1 MQSYWSQLALVGVLV
16 IVNAAFAGSEM
27 ALVSLR
33 DSQLQRLERTSRAGR
48 MLARLAKDPNRFLAT
63 IQIGITLAGFLASA
77 AAAVS
82 LAKPLVPLLG
92 VSSASAAETVAIVAV
107 TLALTFVTLV
117 FGELAPKRIAM
128 QSAERW
134 ALLVARPLDLLAT
147 FTRPAVWAA
156 RRHQRPGGTPVRAGP
171 EARSREE
178 IGPDELR
185 DIVAGNH
192 GFTKEQRTIIAG
204 AVEIADRQLRA
215 VLVPRLQVF
224 TLDSG
229 TTAEAARLVL
239 AATGHSRAP
248 VVRHGGLDDA
258 VGVIHLRDLVGVPD
272 DRPVDEIARP
282 PMLLP
287 DSLPVV
293 DALRQFKAERQHIAL
308 VVDERGAVDGIV
320 TLEDILEEIVGE
332 IYDETDRDVS
342 SVRTE
347 ADGTLVLPG
356 TFPVH
361 DLADLGV
368 DAARPA
374 GRRLHHHRRAGADLP
389 RAHPDRGG
397 GERHRRRLGPRCGRH
412 RPPGH
417 HRGPDPPGRR
427 RGRGGRGRR
436 RAAGRGPQLTVA
448 PAPGRAACGR
458 AAPSGPRVGRHSGPA
473 ANPRR
478 PGTALSPC
486 RRAGRTGSRA
496 PAGRAAPGRR
506 RAAGCSARPPGQRPA
521 AATAPTGAAPGR
533 SAGW

>member
-16 IVNAAFAGSEM
+16 VLNAIFAGSEM

-33 DSQLQRLERTSRAGR
+33 DSQVQRLERSSRAGR
-48 MLARLAKDPNRFLAT
+48 VLARLAKDPNRFLAT

-92 VSSASAAETVAIVAV
+92 FLGGAAETVAIVLV
-107 TLALTFVTLV
+107 TLVLTFVTLV

-128 QSAERW
+128 QRAERW
-134 ALLVARPLDLLAT
+134 ALLVARPLDILSS
-147 FTRPAVWAA
+147 FTRPAVWLLGATSDLVVRLA
-156 RRHQRPGGTPVRAGP
+156 GVDPKHQPD
-171 EARSREE
+171 E

-229 TTAEAARLVL
+229 TTAEAARLLL

-272 DRPVDEIARP
+272 DRPVDDCARP

-332 IYDETDRDVS
+332 IYDETDRDVRA
-342 SVRTE
+342 VRTE
-347 ADGTLVLPG
+347 DDGSLVLPG

-361 DLADLGV
+361 DLTDIGV
-368 DAARPA
+368 EVPNRPA
-374 GRRLHHHRRAGADLP
+374 GDYTTVAGMVLSCLGHIPTVAGEQVTIDDWEITVTGVDQRAITQIRLHH
-389 RAHPDRGG
+389 
-397 GERHRRRLGPRCGRH
+397 
-412 RPPGH
+412 
-417 HRGPDPPGRR
+417 
-427 RGRGGRGRR
+427 
-436 RAAGRGPQLTVA
+436 
-448 PAPGRAACGR
+448 
-458 AAPSGPRVGRHSGPA
+458 
-473 ANPRR
+473 
-478 PGTALSPC
+478 
-486 RRAGRTGSRA
+486 
-496 PAGRAAPGRR
+496 
-506 RAAGCSARPPGQRPA
+506 
-521 AATAPTGAAPGR
+521 APTATPAEEPEPVPDE
-533 SAGW
+533 AHA

>member
-16 IVNAAFAGSEM
+16 IVNAIFAGSEM

-33 DSQLQRLERTSRAGR
+33 DSQLQRLERSSRAGR
-48 MLARLAKDPNRFLAT
+48 TLARLAKDPNRFLAT

-92 VSSASAAETVAIVAV
+92 MVGDAAETVAVVAV
-107 TLALTFVTLV
+107 TLVLTFVTLV

-134 ALLVARPLDLLAT
+134 ALLVARPLDLLASL
-147 FTRPAVWAA
+147 TRPAVWALGA
-156 RRHQRPGGTPVRAGP
+156 TSDLVVRLVGLNPTHQP
-171 EARSREE
+171 EE

-239 AATGHSRAP
+239 GATGHSRAP

-332 IYDETDRDVS
+332 IYDETDRDLG
-342 SVRTE
+342 SVRT
-347 ADGTLVLPG
+347 ADDGSLVLPG

-361 DLADLGV
+361 DLTDLGV
-368 DAARPA
+368 ELPNRPA
-374 GRRLHHHRRAGADLP
+374 GDYTTIAGLVLSCLGHIPTVA
-389 RAHPDRGG
+389 
-397 GERHRRRLGPRCGRH
+397 GERVTVDGWELAVAAVE
-412 RPPGH
+412 H
-417 HRGPDPPGRR
+417 HAISEVRV
-427 RGRGGRGRR
+427 R
-436 RAAGRGPQLTVA
+436 RAARRTPPEEAEEA
-448 PAPGRAACGR
+448 PEAGE
-458 AAPSGPRVGRHSGPA
+458 AAPPV
-473 ANPRR
+473 
-478 PGTALSPC
+478 LDE
-486 RRAGRTGSRA
+486 
-496 PAGRAAPGRR
+496 
-506 RAAGCSARPPGQRPA
+506 ARG
-521 AATAPTGAAPGR
+521 
-533 SAGW
+533 

>member
-1 MQSYWSQLALVGVLV
+1 MHNYWGQLALVGVLV
-16 IVNAAFAGSEM
+16 VLNAVFAGSEM

-33 DSQLQRLERTSRAGR
+33 DSQIQRLERTSRAGR
-48 MLARLAKDPNRFLAT
+48 VLARLATDPNRFLAT

-82 LAKPLVPLLG
+82 LARPLVPLLG
-92 VSSASAAETVAIVAV
+92 VLGGAAEPVAVVAV
-107 TLALTFVTLV
+107 TLVLTFVTLV

-134 ALLVARPLDLLAT
+134 ALLVARPLALLSSIA
-147 FTRPAVWAA
+147 RPAVWALGA
-156 RRHQRPGGTPVRAGP
+156 TSDLVVRMVGLDP
-171 EARSREE
+171 RSRRDE

-192 GFTKEQRTIIAG
+192 GFTTEQQTIIAG
-204 AVEIADRQLRA
+204 AVEIADRRLRA

-224 TLDSG
+224 CLDSG

-272 DRPVDEIARP
+272 GRPVDGYVRP

-308 VVDERGAVDGIV
+308 VVDERGAVEGIV

-332 IYDETDRDVS
+332 IYDETDRDVRA
-342 SVRTE
+342 VRTDP
-347 ADGTLVLPG
+347 DGALRLPG

-361 DLADLGV
+361 DLPAVGV
-368 DAARPA
+368 D
-374 GRRLHHHRRAGADLP
+374 L
-389 RAHPDRGG
+389 
-397 GERHRRRLGPRCGRH
+397 
-412 RPPGH
+412 
-417 HRGPDPPGRR
+417 PGRPT
-427 RGRGGRGRR
+427 GDYT
-436 RAAGRGPQLTVA
+436 TVA
-448 PAPGRAACGR
+448 GLVLAGLGHIPTVAGEDVVVDGWRLEVARIDHRAITEVRLRRSTGPIR
-458 AAPSGPRVGRHSGPA
+458 DAAVLDEA
-473 ANPRR
+473 
-478 PGTALSPC
+478 
-486 RRAGRTGSRA
+486 RT
-496 PAGRAAPGRR
+496 
-506 RAAGCSARPPGQRPA
+506 
-521 AATAPTGAAPGR
+521 
-533 SAGW
+533 

>member
-1 MQSYWSQLALVGVLV
+1 MQSIWTQLALVGVLV
-16 IVNAAFAGSEM
+16 VLNAVFAGSEM

-33 DSQLQRLERTSRAGR
+33 DSQIQRLERTSRAGR
-48 MLARLAKDPNRFLAT
+48 VLARLAKDPNRFLAT

-82 LAKPLVPLLG
+82 LAKPLVPLL
-92 VSSASAAETVAIVAV
+92 SALGSAAETVAIVAV
-107 TLALTFVTLV
+107 TLVLTFVTLV

-128 QSAERW
+128 QAAERW
-134 ALLVARPLDLLAT
+134 ALLVARPLDLLSSV
-147 FTRPAVWAA
+147 TRPAVWALGA
-156 RRHQRPGGTPVRAGP
+156 TSDLVVRLVGLNP
-171 EARSREE
+171 KHEPDE

-229 TTAEAARLVL
+229 TTAEAARLLL

-272 DRPVDEIARP
+272 DRPVDECARP

-332 IYDETDRDVS
+332 IYDETDRDVR

-347 ADGTLVLPG
+347 PDGALLLPG

-361 DLADLGV
+361 DLVDLGV
-368 DAARPA
+368 ELPSRPGGDYTTIA
-374 GRRLHHHRRAGADLP
+374 GLLLACLGHIPTVAGESVVVDGWELEVTRIDHRAIVGVRL
-389 RAHPDRGG
+389 
-397 GERHRRRLGPRCGRH
+397 
-412 RPPGH
+412 
-417 HRGPDPPGRR
+417 
-427 RGRGGRGRR
+427 RR
-436 RAAGRGPQLTVA
+436 RAESAPEEAEAVLDEARG
-448 PAPGRAACGR
+448 
-458 AAPSGPRVGRHSGPA
+458 
-473 ANPRR
+473 
-478 PGTALSPC
+478 
-486 RRAGRTGSRA
+486 
-496 PAGRAAPGRR
+496 
-506 RAAGCSARPPGQRPA
+506 
-521 AATAPTGAAPGR
+521 
-533 SAGW
+533 

>member
-33 DSQLQRLERTSRAGR
+33 DSQLQRLERSSRAGR
-48 MLARLAKDPNRFLAT
+48 TLARLAKDPNRFLAT

-82 LAKPLVPLLG
+82 LARPLVPLLWVFG
-92 VSSASAAETVAIVAV
+92 DAAGTVAIVAV

-134 ALLVARPLDLLAT
+134 ALVVARPLDLLAT
-147 FTRPAVWAA
+147 FTRPAVWALGA
-156 RRHQRPGGTPVRAGP
+156 TSDLVVRLFGLNPGHQP
-171 EARSREE
+171 EE

-272 DRPVDEIARP
+272 DRPVDECARP

-332 IYDETDRDVS
+332 IYDETDRDLS

-347 ADGTLVLPG
+347 EDGTLLLPG

-368 DAARPA
+368 ALPGRPA
-374 GRRLHHHRRAGADLP
+374 GDYTTIAGLVLTC
-389 RAHPDRGG
+389 
-397 GERHRRRLGPRCGRH
+397 LGHIP
-412 RPPGH
+412 
-417 HRGPDPPGRR
+417 
-427 RGRGGRGRR
+427 
-436 RAAGRGPQLTVA
+436 TVA
-448 PAPGRAACGR
+448 GESVTVDGWELVVADIDHRAITEVRIRRDAGTDGR
-458 AAPSGPRVGRHSGPA
+458 PTPTPR
-473 ANPRR
+473 
-478 PGTALSPC
+478 LLE
-486 RRAGRTGSRA
+486 
-496 PAGRAAPGRR
+496 
-506 RAAGCSARPPGQRPA
+506 
-521 AATAPTGAAPGR
+521 
-533 SAGW
+533 

>member
-16 IVNAAFAGSEM
+16 VLNAIFAGSEM

-33 DSQLQRLERTSRAGR
+33 DSQVQRLERSSRAGQV
-48 MLARLAKDPNRFLAT
+48 LARLAQDPNRFLAT

-92 VSSASAAETVAIVAV
+92 VFGGAAETVAIVVV

-134 ALLVARPLDLLAT
+134 ALLVARPLDLLASL
-147 FTRPAVWAA
+147 TRPAVWALGA
-156 RRHQRPGGTPVRAGP
+156 TSDLVVRLVGLNPKHQP
-171 EARSREE
+171 EE

-258 VGVIHLRDLVGVPD
+258 VGVIHLRDLVGVPA
-272 DRPVDEIARP
+272 DRPVDEYARP

-332 IYDETDRDVS
+332 IYDETDRDVR

-347 ADGTLVLPG
+347 ADGALLLPG

-361 DLADLGV
+361 DLPDIGV
-368 DAARPA
+368 EVPARPA
-374 GRRLHHHRRAGADLP
+374 GDYTTVAGMVLACLGHIPTVAGESVTIDDWELEVCAVDQRAITQIRL
-389 RAHPDRGG
+389 
-397 GERHRRRLGPRCGRH
+397 
-412 RPPGH
+412 
-417 HRGPDPPGRR
+417 
-427 RGRGGRGRR
+427 R
-436 RAAGRGPQLTVA
+436 RAAPDEHAEEAQPL
-448 PAPGRAACGR
+448 
-458 AAPSGPRVGRHSGPA
+458 
-473 ANPRR
+473 
-478 PGTALSPC
+478 LDE
-486 RRAGRTGSRA
+486 
-496 PAGRAAPGRR
+496 
-506 RAAGCSARPPGQRPA
+506 AR
-521 AATAPTGAAPGR
+521 
-533 SAGW
+533 S

>member
-1 MQSYWSQLALVGVLV
+1 MQSYWGQLALVGVLV
-16 IVNAAFAGSEM
+16 VLNAAFAGSEM

-33 DSQLQRLERTSRAGR
+33 DSQVQRLERASRAGR
-48 MLARLAKDPNRFLAT
+48 VLARLATDPNRFLAT

-92 VSSASAAETVAIVAV
+92 GLGDAAEPVAIVVV

-134 ALLVARPLDLLAT
+134 ALLVARPLDLLASL
-147 FTRPAVWAA
+147 TRPAVWALGA
-156 RRHQRPGGTPVRAGP
+156 TSDMVVRLVGLDPNPQRD
-171 EARSREE
+171 E
-178 IGPDELR
+178 ISPDELR
-185 DIVAGNH
+185 DIVSGNH
-192 GFTKEQRTIIAG
+192 GFTKEQQTIIAG
-204 AVEIADRQLRA
+204 AVEIADRRLRA

-224 TLDSG
+224 CLDSG

-272 DRPVDEIARP
+272 DRSVDECARP

-332 IYDETDRDVS
+332 IYDETDRDVR

-347 ADGTLVLPG
+347 PDGALRLPG

-361 DLADLGV
+361 DLPDVGVTLPGRPDGDYTTIAGLVLACLGHIPTVPGEDVAV
-368 DAARPA
+368 DGWQLEVARIDHRA
-374 GRRLHHHRRAGADLP
+374 ITEVRL
-389 RAHPDRGG
+389 
-397 GERHRRRLGPRCGRH
+397 RRRPE
-412 RPPGH
+412 
-417 HRGPDPPGRR
+417 
-427 RGRGGRGRR
+427 
-436 RAAGRGPQLTVA
+436 
-448 PAPGRAACGR
+448 
-458 AAPSGPRVGRHSGPA
+458 PA
-473 ANPRR
+473 ADADAEPDAE
-478 PGTALSPC
+478 PEAEPALDQ
-486 RRAGRTGSRA
+486 
-496 PAGRAAPGRR
+496 
-506 RAAGCSARPPGQRPA
+506 ARG
-521 AATAPTGAAPGR
+521 
-533 SAGW
+533 

>member
-16 IVNAAFAGSEM
+16 IVNALFSGNEM

-33 DSQLQRLERTSRAGR
+33 DSQLQRLERTGR
-48 MLARLAKDPNRFLAT
+48 SGQVLARLAKDPNRFLAT

-82 LAKPLVPLLG
+82 LAKPLVPLLSVLG
-92 VSSASAAETVAIVAV
+92 GAAEPAAIVIV

-128 QSAERW
+128 QIPERW
-134 ALLVARPLDLLAT
+134 ALLVARPLDVLSSV
-147 FTRPAVWAA
+147 TRPAVWALGA
-156 RRHQRPGGTPVRAGP
+156 TSDLVVRLAGLNPEPQRD
-171 EARSREE
+171 E
-178 IGPDELR
+178 ISPDELR

-192 GFTKEQRTIIAG
+192 GFTKEQQTIIAG
-204 AVEIADRQLRA
+204 AVEIADRRLRA

-248 VVRHGGLDDA
+248 VVRHGGLDDTA
-258 VGVIHLRDLVGVPD
+258 GVIHLRDLVGVPG
-272 DRPVDEIARP
+272 DRPIDEIARP

-332 IYDETDRDVS
+332 IYDETDRDVH
-342 SVRTE
+342 SVRTDP
-347 ADGTLVLPG
+347 DGTLVLPG

-361 DLADLGV
+361 DLPDIGV
-368 DAARPA
+368 ELPSRPT
-374 GRRLHHHRRAGADLP
+374 GDYT
-389 RAHPDRGG
+389 
-397 GERHRRRLGPRCGRH
+397 
-412 RPPGH
+412 
-417 HRGPDPPGRR
+417 
-427 RGRGGRGRR
+427 
-436 RAAGRGPQLTVA
+436 TVA
-448 PAPGRAACGR
+448 GLVLAHLGHIPTVVGEDVALDGWVLVVAGIDHRAITEV
-458 AAPSGPRVGRHSGPA
+458 RV
-473 ANPRR
+473 
-478 PGTALSPC
+478 
-486 RRAGRTGSRA
+486 SRA
-496 PAGRAAPGRR
+496 PGADDDDQDAEPVLDE
-506 RAAGCSARPPGQRPA
+506 AR
-521 AATAPTGAAPGR
+521 
-533 SAGW
+533 S

>member
-1 MQSYWSQLALVGVLV
+1 MQSIWTQLALVGVLV
-16 IVNAAFAGSEM
+16 ILNAVFAGSEM

-33 DSQLQRLERTSRAGR
+33 DSQIQRLERTSRAGR
-48 MLARLAKDPNRFLAT
+48 VLARLAKDPNRFLAT

-82 LAKPLVPLLG
+82 LAKPLVPLL
-92 VSSASAAETVAIVAV
+92 SALGGAAETVAIVVV

-128 QSAERW
+128 QAAERW
-134 ALLVARPLDLLAT
+134 ALLVARPLDLLASV
-147 FTRPAVWAA
+147 TRPAVWALGA
-156 RRHQRPGGTPVRAGP
+156 TSDLVVRLVGLNP
-171 EARSREE
+171 KHEPDE

-229 TTAEAARLVL
+229 TTAEAARLLL

-258 VGVIHLRDLVGVPD
+258 VGVIHLRDLVGVPE
-272 DRPVDEIARP
+272 DRPVDECARP

-332 IYDETDRDVS
+332 IYDETDRDVR

-347 ADGTLVLPG
+347 PDGAMWLPG

-368 DAARPA
+368 ELPGRPGGDYTTIAGLVLACLGHIPTVAGESVVVDGWELEVTRIDHRAIAGVRLRRQAEPASDAAEA
-374 GRRLHHHRRAGADLP
+374 VLD
-389 RAHPDRGG
+389 
-397 GERHRRRLGPRCGRH
+397 E
-412 RPPGH
+412 
-417 HRGPDPPGRR
+417 
-427 RGRGGRGRR
+427 
-436 RAAGRGPQLTVA
+436 
-448 PAPGRAACGR
+448 
-458 AAPSGPRVGRHSGPA
+458 
-473 ANPRR
+473 
-478 PGTALSPC
+478 
-486 RRAGRTGSRA
+486 
-496 PAGRAAPGRR
+496 
-506 RAAGCSARPPGQRPA
+506 AR
-521 AATAPTGAAPGR
+521 
-533 SAGW
+533 S

>member
-16 IVNAAFAGSEM
+16 VLNAIFAGSEM

-33 DSQLQRLERTSRAGR
+33 DSQVQRLERSGRAGR
-48 MLARLAKDPNRFLAT
+48 VLARLARDPNRFLAT

-92 VSSASAAETVAIVAV
+92 VFGSAAETVAIVVV

-128 QSAERW
+128 QAAERW
-134 ALLVARPLDLLAT
+134 ALLVARPLDLLAS
-147 FTRPAVWAA
+147 FTRPAVWALGA
-156 RRHQRPGGTPVRAGP
+156 TSDLVVRLVGLDPRHEPD
-171 EARSREE
+171 E

-204 AVEIADRQLRA
+204 AVEIADRRLRA

-272 DRPVDEIARP
+272 DRPVDECARP

-332 IYDETDRDVS
+332 IYDETDRDVRA
-342 SVRTE
+342 VRTE
-347 ADGTLVLPG
+347 ADGAMLLPG

-361 DLADLGV
+361 DLVDVGV
-368 DAARPA
+368 ELPGRPA
-374 GRRLHHHRRAGADLP
+374 GDYT
-389 RAHPDRGG
+389 
-397 GERHRRRLGPRCGRH
+397 
-412 RPPGH
+412 
-417 HRGPDPPGRR
+417 
-427 RGRGGRGRR
+427 
-436 RAAGRGPQLTVA
+436 TVA
-448 PAPGRAACGR
+448 GLVLTLLGHIPTVPGEDVTIDGWALEVADIDQRAITSVRLRRVAARTEPDADAEPDAEPALD
-458 AAPSGPRVGRHSGPA
+458 PA
-473 ANPRR
+473 
-478 PGTALSPC
+478 
-486 RRAGRTGSRA
+486 
-496 PAGRAAPGRR
+496 
-506 RAAGCSARPPGQRPA
+506 
-521 AATAPTGAAPGR
+521 R
-533 SAGW
+533 S

>member
-16 IVNAAFAGSEM
+16 VLNAIFAGSEM

-33 DSQLQRLERTSRAGR
+33 DSQVQRLERASRAGQV
-48 MLARLAKDPNRFLAT
+48 LARLAKDPNRFLAT

-92 VSSASAAETVAIVAV
+92 FVGGAAETVAIVAV

-147 FTRPAVWAA
+147 FSRPAVWALGA
-156 RRHQRPGGTPVRAGP
+156 TSDLVVRLVGLNPKHQP
-171 EARSREE
+171 EE

-192 GFTKEQRTIIAG
+192 GFTKEQRIIIAG

-272 DRPVDEIARP
+272 DRPVDECARP

-332 IYDETDRDVS
+332 IYDETDRDVR

-347 ADGTLVLPG
+347 ADGALLLPG

-361 DLADLGV
+361 DLPDIGV
-368 DAARPA
+368 EVPARPA
-374 GRRLHHHRRAGADLP
+374 GDYT
-389 RAHPDRGG
+389 
-397 GERHRRRLGPRCGRH
+397 
-412 RPPGH
+412 
-417 HRGPDPPGRR
+417 
-427 RGRGGRGRR
+427 
-436 RAAGRGPQLTVA
+436 TVA
-448 PAPGRAACGR
+448 GMVLACLGHIPTVAGESVTIDAWELEVSAIDHRAITQVRLRRVAPPADE
-458 AAPSGPRVGRHSGPA
+458 STVQEEQ
-473 ANPRR
+473 
-478 PGTALSPC
+478 LLDE
-486 RRAGRTGSRA
+486 
-496 PAGRAAPGRR
+496 
-506 RAAGCSARPPGQRPA
+506 AR
-521 AATAPTGAAPGR
+521 
-533 SAGW
+533 S

>member
-1 MQSYWSQLALVGVLV
+1 MQSIWSQLALVGVLV
-16 IVNAAFAGSEM
+16 VLNALFAGSEM

-33 DSQLQRLERTSRAGR
+33 DSQIQRLERTSRAGR
-48 MLARLAKDPNRFLAT
+48 VLARLAKDPNRFLAT

-82 LAKPLVPLLG
+82 LARPLVPLLG
-92 VSSASAAETVAIVAV
+92 ALGGAAETVAIVVV

-128 QSAERW
+128 QAAERW
-134 ALLVARPLDLLAT
+134 ALVVARPLDLLAT
-147 FTRPAVWAA
+147 LTRPAVWALGA
-156 RRHQRPGGTPVRAGP
+156 TSDLVVRLVGLNPRHEPD
-171 EARSREE
+171 E

-204 AVEIADRQLRA
+204 AVEIADRQLKA

-229 TTAEAARLVL
+229 TTAEAARLLL

-258 VGVIHLRDLVGVPD
+258 VGVIHLRDLVGVCD
-272 DRPVDEIARP
+272 DRPVDECARP

-332 IYDETDRDVS
+332 IYDETDRDVRA
-342 SVRTE
+342 VYTE
-347 ADGTLVLPG
+347 PDGAMLLPG

-361 DLADLGV
+361 DLTDVGV
-368 DAARPA
+368 E
-374 GRRLHHHRRAGADLP
+374 L
-389 RAHPDRGG
+389 PDRPGG
-397 GERHRRRLGPRCGRH
+397 DYTTIAGLVLACLGHIP
-412 RPPGH
+412 
-417 HRGPDPPGRR
+417 
-427 RGRGGRGRR
+427 
-436 RAAGRGPQLTVA
+436 TVA
-448 PAPGRAACGR
+448 GESVTVDGWELEVARIDHRAIT
-458 AAPSGPRVGRHSGPA
+458 RVRL
-473 ANPRR
+473 R
-478 PGTALSPC
+478 
-486 RRAGRTGSRA
+486 
-496 PAGRAAPGRR
+496 
-506 RAAGCSARPPGQRPA
+506 RPA
-521 AATAPTGAAPGR
+521 APTPDD
-533 SAGW
+533 AGEPVLDEARG

>member
-16 IVNAAFAGSEM
+16 VLNAIFAGSEM

-48 MLARLAKDPNRFLAT
+48 VLARLAKDPNRFLAT

-82 LAKPLVPLLG
+82 LAKPLVPLFGFLG
-92 VSSASAAETVAIVAV
+92 GGAETGAIVVV

-147 FTRPAVWAA
+147 FTRPAVWALGA
-156 RRHQRPGGTPVRAGP
+156 TSDVVVRLCGLNP
-171 EARSREE
+171 KHEPEE

-204 AVEIADRQLRA
+204 AVEIADRQLKA

-239 AATGHSRAP
+239 SATGHSRAP

-272 DRPVDEIARP
+272 DRPVDECARP

-332 IYDETDRDVS
+332 IYDETDRDGRA
-342 SVRTE
+342 VRTE
-347 ADGTLVLPG
+347 ADGALLLPG

-361 DLADLGV
+361 DLSDIGVAVPGRPTGDYTTVAGMVLTCLGHIPTVAGESVTIDGWELEVADIDHRAITQVRVREAAGET
-368 DAARPA
+368 DAA
-374 GRRLHHHRRAGADLP
+374 ADDEPVL
-389 RAHPDRGG
+389 D
-397 GERHRRRLGPRCGRH
+397 E
-412 RPPGH
+412 
-417 HRGPDPPGRR
+417 
-427 RGRGGRGRR
+427 
-436 RAAGRGPQLTVA
+436 
-448 PAPGRAACGR
+448 
-458 AAPSGPRVGRHSGPA
+458 
-473 ANPRR
+473 
-478 PGTALSPC
+478 
-486 RRAGRTGSRA
+486 
-496 PAGRAAPGRR
+496 
-506 RAAGCSARPPGQRPA
+506 AR
-521 AATAPTGAAPGR
+521 
-533 SAGW
+533 S

>member
-16 IVNAAFAGSEM
+16 VLNAIFAGSEM

-33 DSQLQRLERTSRAGR
+33 DSQVQRLERSGRAGR
-48 MLARLAKDPNRFLAT
+48 VLARLARDPNRFLAT

-92 VSSASAAETVAIVAV
+92 VFGSAAETVAIVVV

-128 QSAERW
+128 QAAERW
-134 ALLVARPLDLLAT
+134 ALLVARPLDLLAS
-147 FTRPAVWAA
+147 FTRPAVWALGA
-156 RRHQRPGGTPVRAGP
+156 TSDLVVRLVGLDPRHEPD
-171 EARSREE
+171 E

-204 AVEIADRQLRA
+204 AVEIADRRLRA

-272 DRPVDEIARP
+272 DRPVDECARP

-332 IYDETDRDVS
+332 IYDETDRDVRA
-342 SVRTE
+342 VRTE
-347 ADGTLVLPG
+347 DDGAMLLPG

-361 DLADLGV
+361 DLVDVGV
-368 DAARPA
+368 ELPGRPA
-374 GRRLHHHRRAGADLP
+374 GDYT
-389 RAHPDRGG
+389 
-397 GERHRRRLGPRCGRH
+397 
-412 RPPGH
+412 
-417 HRGPDPPGRR
+417 
-427 RGRGGRGRR
+427 
-436 RAAGRGPQLTVA
+436 TVA
-448 PAPGRAACGR
+448 GLVLTLLGHIPTVPGEDVTIDGWALEVADIDQRAITSVR
-458 AAPSGPRVGRHSGPA
+458 LRRVAAPTEPDADAEPDAEPA
-473 ANPRR
+473 
-478 PGTALSPC
+478 LD
-486 RRAGRTGSRA
+486 
-496 PAGRAAPGRR
+496 PA
-506 RAAGCSARPPGQRPA
+506 
-521 AATAPTGAAPGR
+521 R
-533 SAGW
+533 S

>member
-16 IVNAAFAGSEM
+16 VLNAIFAGSEM

-33 DSQLQRLERTSRAGR
+33 DSQVQRLERTSRAGR
-48 MLARLAKDPNRFLAT
+48 VLARLAKDPNRFLAT

-82 LAKPLVPLLG
+82 LAEPLVPLLG
-92 VSSASAAETVAIVAV
+92 FLGGAAESVAIVAV
-107 TLALTFVTLV
+107 TLVLTFVTLV

-147 FTRPAVWAA
+147 VSRPAVWALGA
-156 RRHQRPGGTPVRAGP
+156 TSDLVVRLCGLNPRHEPD
-171 EARSREE
+171 E

-204 AVEIADRQLRA
+204 AVEIADRQLKA

-229 TTAEAARLVL
+229 TTAEAARLLL

-258 VGVIHLRDLVGVPD
+258 VGVLHLRDLVGVPD
-272 DRPVDEIARP
+272 ERPVDEIARP

-287 DSLPVV
+287 DSLPVM

-332 IYDETDRDVS
+332 IYDETDRDVHG
-342 SVRTE
+342 VRTE
-347 ADGTLVLPG
+347 ADGALLVPG

-361 DLADLGV
+361 DLSDLGV
-368 DAARPA
+368 EVP
-374 GRRLHHHRRAGADLP
+374 G
-389 RAHPDRGG
+389 
-397 GERHRRRLGPRCGRH
+397 
-412 RPPGH
+412 RPPGDYTTVAGMLLSCLGH
-417 HRGPDPPGRR
+417 IPSVAGEQVTMDGWQLEVAAIDQRAITRVR
-427 RGRGGRGRR
+427 LR
-436 RAAGRGPQLTVA
+436 RAAPVVDA
-448 PAPGRAACGR
+448 PDAEPVLDEAHR
-458 AAPSGPRVGRHSGPA
+458 
-473 ANPRR
+473 
-478 PGTALSPC
+478 
-486 RRAGRTGSRA
+486 
-496 PAGRAAPGRR
+496 
-506 RAAGCSARPPGQRPA
+506 
-521 AATAPTGAAPGR
+521 
-533 SAGW
+533 

>member
-48 MLARLAKDPNRFLAT
+48 TLARLAKDPNRFLAT

-92 VSSASAAETVAIVAV
+92 VFGDAAETAAIVAV

-134 ALLVARPLDLLAT
+134 ALVVARPLDLLAT
-147 FTRPAVWAA
+147 FTRPAVWALGA
-156 RRHQRPGGTPVRAGP
+156 TSDLVVRLCGLNPKHQP
-171 EARSREE
+171 EE
-178 IGPDELR
+178 IGPYELR

-272 DRPVDEIARP
+272 DRPVDECARP

-287 DSLPVV
+287 DSLSVV

-332 IYDETDRDVS
+332 IYDETDRDLS

-347 ADGTLVLPG
+347 DDGTLVLPG

-361 DLADLGV
+361 DLTDLGV
-368 DAARPA
+368 ELPGRPA
-374 GRRLHHHRRAGADLP
+374 GEYTTIAGLVLTC
-389 RAHPDRGG
+389 
-397 GERHRRRLGPRCGRH
+397 LGHIP
-412 RPPGH
+412 
-417 HRGPDPPGRR
+417 
-427 RGRGGRGRR
+427 
-436 RAAGRGPQLTVA
+436 TVA
-448 PAPGRAACGR
+448 GESVVVDRWELLVTAIDHRAITEVRIRRYADADAD
-458 AAPSGPRVGRHSGPA
+458 AAPDGA
-473 ANPRR
+473 TDAD
-478 PGTALSPC
+478 
-486 RRAGRTGSRA
+486 A
-496 PAGRAAPGRR
+496 PVLDE
-506 RAAGCSARPPGQRPA
+506 ARG
-521 AATAPTGAAPGR
+521 
-533 SAGW
+533 

>member
-16 IVNAAFAGSEM
+16 VLNAIFAGSEM

-33 DSQLQRLERTSRAGR
+33 DSQIQRLERTSRAGR
-48 MLARLAKDPNRFLAT
+48 VLARLAKDPNRFLAT

-92 VSSASAAETVAIVAV
+92 MFGSAAETVAIVVV

-128 QSAERW
+128 QAAERW

-147 FTRPAVWAA
+147 LTRPAVWVLGA
-156 RRHQRPGGTPVRAGP
+156 TSDLVVRLVGLNP
-171 EARSREE
+171 KHEPDE

-204 AVEIADRQLRA
+204 AVEIADRRLRA

-272 DRPVDEIARP
+272 DRPVDECARP

-287 DSLPVV
+287 DSLSVV

-308 VVDERGAVDGIV
+308 VVDERGAADGIV

-332 IYDETDRDVS
+332 IYDETDRDVHG
-342 SVRTE
+342 VRTE
-347 ADGTLVLPG
+347 ADGAMLLPG

-361 DLADLGV
+361 DLPDIGV
-368 DAARPA
+368 DLPGRPA
-374 GRRLHHHRRAGADLP
+374 GDYTTVAGLVLTLLGHIPTVAGEDVTSDGWELEVADIDHRAITAVRL
-389 RAHPDRGG
+389 
-397 GERHRRRLGPRCGRH
+397 
-412 RPPGH
+412 
-417 HRGPDPPGRR
+417 
-427 RGRGGRGRR
+427 R
-436 RAAGRGPQLTVA
+436 RAAA
-448 PAPGRAACGR
+448 PAEQDADGTPDAE
-458 AAPSGPRVGRHSGPA
+458 PA
-473 ANPRR
+473 
-478 PGTALSPC
+478 LD
-486 RRAGRTGSRA
+486 
-496 PAGRAAPGRR
+496 PARG
-506 RAAGCSARPPGQRPA
+506 
-521 AATAPTGAAPGR
+521 
-533 SAGW
+533 

>member
-1 MQSYWSQLALVGVLV
+1 VQSYWSQLALVGVLV
-16 IVNAAFAGSEM
+16 IVNAVFAGSEM

-33 DSQLQRLERTSRAGR
+33 ESQLQRLERTSRAGR
-48 MLARLAKDPNRFLAT
+48 TLARLAKDPNRFLAT

-82 LAKPLVPLLG
+82 LAKPLIPLLG
-92 VSSASAAETVAIVAV
+92 VFGDAAETVAIVVV

-134 ALLVARPLDLLAT
+134 ALMVAKPLDLLAT
-147 FTRPAVWAA
+147 FTRPAVWALGA
-156 RRHQRPGGTPVRAGP
+156 TSDLVVRLFGLNPKHRPD
-171 EARSREE
+171 E

-248 VVRHGGLDDA
+248 VVRHGGLDEA

-332 IYDETDRDVS
+332 IYDETDRDLS

-347 ADGTLVLPG
+347 PDGTLVLPG

-361 DLADLGV
+361 DLRDLRVELPGRPTGDYTTIAGLVLTCLGHIPTVAGESVTVDGWELAVADIDHHAITEVRVRRDAPTEG
-368 DAARPA
+368 DAADEP
-374 GRRLHHHRRAGADLP
+374 DLP
-389 RAHPDRGG
+389 VLDEA
-397 GERHRRRLGPRCGRH
+397 RH
-412 RPPGH
+412 
-417 HRGPDPPGRR
+417 
-427 RGRGGRGRR
+427 
-436 RAAGRGPQLTVA
+436 
-448 PAPGRAACGR
+448 
-458 AAPSGPRVGRHSGPA
+458 
-473 ANPRR
+473 
-478 PGTALSPC
+478 
-486 RRAGRTGSRA
+486 
-496 PAGRAAPGRR
+496 
-506 RAAGCSARPPGQRPA
+506 
-521 AATAPTGAAPGR
+521 
-533 SAGW
+533 

>member
-1 MQSYWSQLALVGVLV
+1 MQSIWTQLALVGVLV
-16 IVNAAFAGSEM
+16 VLNAVFAGSEM

-33 DSQLQRLERTSRAGR
+33 DSQIQRLERTSRAGR
-48 MLARLAKDPNRFLAT
+48 VLARLAKDPNRFLAT

-82 LAKPLVPLLG
+82 LAKPLVPLL
-92 VSSASAAETVAIVAV
+92 SALGGAAETVAIVVV

-128 QSAERW
+128 QAAERW
-134 ALLVARPLDLLAT
+134 ALLVARPLDLLASV
-147 FTRPAVWAA
+147 TRPAVWALGA
-156 RRHQRPGGTPVRAGP
+156 TSDLVVRLVGLNP
-171 EARSREE
+171 KHEPDE

-185 DIVAGNH
+185 DIVSGNH

-229 TTAEAARLVL
+229 TTAEAARLLL

-258 VGVIHLRDLVGVPD
+258 VGVIHLRDLVGVPEH
-272 DRPVDEIARP
+272 RPVDECARP

-332 IYDETDRDVS
+332 IYDETDRDVR

-347 ADGTLVLPG
+347 PDGTMWLPG

-361 DLADLGV
+361 DLADVGV
-368 DAARPA
+368 E
-374 GRRLHHHRRAGADLP
+374 L
-389 RAHPDRGG
+389 
-397 GERHRRRLGPRCGRH
+397 
-412 RPPGH
+412 
-417 HRGPDPPGRR
+417 PGRP
-427 RGRGGRGRR
+427 GGDYTTI
-436 RAAGRGPQLTVA
+436 AGLVLACLGHIPTVA
-448 PAPGRAACGR
+448 GESVVVDGWELEVARIDQRAITGVRLRKRAEPAPDDDTEA
-458 AAPSGPRVGRHSGPA
+458 V
-473 ANPRR
+473 
-478 PGTALSPC
+478 LDE
-486 RRAGRTGSRA
+486 
-496 PAGRAAPGRR
+496 
-506 RAAGCSARPPGQRPA
+506 AR
-521 AATAPTGAAPGR
+521 
-533 SAGW
+533 S

>member
-1 MQSYWSQLALVGVLV
+1 MQSIWSQLALVGVLV
-16 IVNAAFAGSEM
+16 VLNAVFAGSEM

-33 DSQLQRLERTSRAGR
+33 DSQVQRLERTSRAGR
-48 MLARLAKDPNRFLAT
+48 VLARLAKDPNRFLAT

-82 LAKPLVPLLG
+82 LARPLVPLLG
-92 VSSASAAETVAIVAV
+92 ALGGAAETVAIVVV

-128 QSAERW
+128 QAAERW

-147 FTRPAVWAA
+147 LTRPAVWALGA
-156 RRHQRPGGTPVRAGP
+156 TSDLVVRLVGLNP
-171 EARSREE
+171 EHEPDE

-185 DIVAGNH
+185 EIVSGNH

-204 AVEIADRQLRA
+204 AVEIADRQLKA

-229 TTAEAARLVL
+229 TTAEAARLLL

-258 VGVIHLRDLVGVPD
+258 VGVIHLRDLVGVRD
-272 DRPVDEIARP
+272 DRPVDECLRP

-332 IYDETDRDVS
+332 IYDETDRDVRA
-342 SVRTE
+342 VRTE
-347 ADGTLVLPG
+347 PDGAMLLPG

-361 DLADLGV
+361 DLTDVGV
-368 DAARPA
+368 E
-374 GRRLHHHRRAGADLP
+374 L
-389 RAHPDRGG
+389 
-397 GERHRRRLGPRCGRH
+397 
-412 RPPGH
+412 
-417 HRGPDPPGRR
+417 PGRP
-427 RGRGGRGRR
+427 GGDYTTI
-436 RAAGRGPQLTVA
+436 AGLVLTCLGHIPTVA
-448 PAPGRAACGR
+448 GESVAVDGWELEVARIDHRAI
-458 AAPSGPRVGRHSGPA
+458 
-473 ANPRR
+473 
-478 PGTALSPC
+478 
-486 RRAGRTGSRA
+486 TGVRL
-496 PAGRAAPGRR
+496 R
-506 RAAGCSARPPGQRPA
+506 RPA
-521 AATAPTGAAPGR
+521 APPR
-533 SAGW
+533 DDAGEPVLDEVRG

>member
-1 MQSYWSQLALVGVLV
+1 MQSIWTQLALVGVLV
-16 IVNAAFAGSEM
+16 VLNAIFAGSEM

-33 DSQLQRLERTSRAGR
+33 DSQIQRLERTSRAGR
-48 MLARLAKDPNRFLAT
+48 VLARLAKDPNRFLAT

-92 VSSASAAETVAIVAV
+92 VFGGAAETVAIVVV

-128 QSAERW
+128 QAAERW
-134 ALLVARPLDLLAT
+134 ALVVARPLDLLASV
-147 FTRPAVWAA
+147 TRPAVWALGA
-156 RRHQRPGGTPVRAGP
+156 TSDLVVRLVGLNP
-171 EARSREE
+171 KHEPDE

-185 DIVAGNH
+185 EIVSGNH

-229 TTAEAARLVL
+229 TTAEAARLLL

-258 VGVIHLRDLVGVPD
+258 VGVIHLRDLVGVRD
-272 DRPVDEIARP
+272 DRPVDECARP

-287 DSLPVV
+287 ESLPVV

-332 IYDETDRDVS
+332 IYDETDRDVR

-347 ADGTLVLPG
+347 PDGAMLLPG

-361 DLADLGV
+361 DLTDLGV
-368 DAARPA
+368 ELPGRP
-374 GRRLHHHRRAGADLP
+374 
-389 RAHPDRGG
+389 G
-397 GERHRRRLGPRCGRH
+397 GEYTTIAGLVLACLGHIPTVAGESVVVDGWELEVTRIDHRAIAGVRL
-412 RPPGH
+412 
-417 HRGPDPPGRR
+417 
-427 RGRGGRGRR
+427 RR
-436 RAAGRGPQLTVA
+436 RATPVPDDAEAVLDQ
-448 PAPGRAACGR
+448 
-458 AAPSGPRVGRHSGPA
+458 
-473 ANPRR
+473 
-478 PGTALSPC
+478 
-486 RRAGRTGSRA
+486 
-496 PAGRAAPGRR
+496 
-506 RAAGCSARPPGQRPA
+506 AR
-521 AATAPTGAAPGR
+521 
-533 SAGW
+533 S

>member
-1 MQSYWSQLALVGVLV
+1 VQSYWSQLALVGVLV

-33 DSQLQRLERTSRAGR
+33 ESQLQRLERTSRAGR
-48 MLARLAKDPNRFLAT
+48 TLARLAKDPNRFLAT

-82 LAKPLVPLLG
+82 LAKPLIPLLG
-92 VSSASAAETVAIVAV
+92 FFGDAAETVAIVVV

-134 ALLVARPLDLLAT
+134 ALMVAKPLDLLAT
-147 FTRPAVWAA
+147 FTRPAVWALGA
-156 RRHQRPGGTPVRAGP
+156 TSDLVVRLFGLNPKHQPD
-171 EARSREE
+171 E

-248 VVRHGGLDDA
+248 VVRHGGLDEA

-332 IYDETDRDVS
+332 IYDETDRDLS

-347 ADGTLVLPG
+347 DDGTLVLPG

-361 DLADLGV
+361 DLPDLKI
-368 DAARPA
+368 
-374 GRRLHHHRRAGADLP
+374 DLP
-389 RAHPDRGG
+389 GRPTGDYTTIAGLVLTCLGHIPTVAGESIDIDGWHLVVGGIDHHAITEVRA
-397 GERHRRRLGPRCGRH
+397 RRR
-412 RPPGH
+412 
-417 HRGPDPPGRR
+417 D
-427 RGRGGRGRR
+427 
-436 RAAGRGPQLTVA
+436 RAERDAEPADA
-448 PAPGRAACGR
+448 P
-458 AAPSGPRVGRHSGPA
+458 VLD
-473 ANPRR
+473 
-478 PGTALSPC
+478 TA
-486 RRAGRTGSRA
+486 
-496 PAGRAAPGRR
+496 
-506 RAAGCSARPPGQRPA
+506 
-521 AATAPTGAAPGR
+521 R
-533 SAGW
+533 S

>member
-1 MQSYWSQLALVGVLV
+1 MQSIWTQLALVGVLV
-16 IVNAAFAGSEM
+16 VLNAVFAGSEM

-33 DSQLQRLERTSRAGR
+33 DSQIQRLERTSRAGR
-48 MLARLAKDPNRFLAT
+48 VLARLAKDPNRFLAT

-82 LAKPLVPLLG
+82 LAKPLVPLL
-92 VSSASAAETVAIVAV
+92 SAFGGAAETVAIVAV
-107 TLALTFVTLV
+107 TLVLTFVTLV

-128 QSAERW
+128 QAAERW
-134 ALLVARPLDLLAT
+134 ALLVARPLDLLSSV
-147 FTRPAVWAA
+147 TRPAVWALGA
-156 RRHQRPGGTPVRAGP
+156 TSDLVVRLVGLNP
-171 EARSREE
+171 KHEPDE

-229 TTAEAARLVL
+229 TTAEAARLLL

-258 VGVIHLRDLVGVPD
+258 VGVIHLRDLVGVPE
-272 DRPVDEIARP
+272 DRPVDECARP

-332 IYDETDRDVS
+332 IYDETDRDVR

-347 ADGTLVLPG
+347 PDGALLLPG

-361 DLADLGV
+361 DLVDLGV
-368 DAARPA
+368 ELPSRPGGDYTTIA
-374 GRRLHHHRRAGADLP
+374 GLLLACLGHIPTVAGESVVVDGWELEVTRIDHRAIVGVRL
-389 RAHPDRGG
+389 
-397 GERHRRRLGPRCGRH
+397 
-412 RPPGH
+412 
-417 HRGPDPPGRR
+417 R
-427 RGRGGRGRR
+427 RG
-436 RAAGRGPQLTVA
+436 AE
-448 PAPGRAACGR
+448 PAPDEAEA
-458 AAPSGPRVGRHSGPA
+458 V
-473 ANPRR
+473 
-478 PGTALSPC
+478 LDE
-486 RRAGRTGSRA
+486 
-496 PAGRAAPGRR
+496 
-506 RAAGCSARPPGQRPA
+506 ARG
-521 AATAPTGAAPGR
+521 
-533 SAGW
+533 

>member
-16 IVNAAFAGSEM
+16 VLNAVFAGSEM

-33 DSQLQRLERTSRAGR
+33 DSQIQRLERTSRGGR
-48 MLARLAKDPNRFLAT
+48 VLARLAKDPNRFLAT

-92 VSSASAAETVAIVAV
+92 VFGGAAETVAIVLV
-107 TLALTFVTLV
+107 TLVLTFVTLV

-128 QSAERW
+128 QAAERW
-134 ALLVARPLDLLAT
+134 ALLVARPLDLLASL
-147 FTRPAVWAA
+147 TRPAVWALGA
-156 RRHQRPGGTPVRAGP
+156 TSDLVVRLVGLNPRHEPD
-171 EARSREE
+171 E

-204 AVEIADRQLRA
+204 AVEIADRRLRA

-272 DRPVDEIARP
+272 GRPVDECARP

-320 TLEDILEEIVGE
+320 TLEDVLEEIVGE
-332 IYDETDRDVS
+332 IYDETDRDARA
-342 SVRTE
+342 VRTE
-347 ADGTLVLPG
+347 ADGAMLLPG

-361 DLADLGV
+361 DMVDVGV
-368 DAARPA
+368 ELPGRPA
-374 GRRLHHHRRAGADLP
+374 GDYT
-389 RAHPDRGG
+389 
-397 GERHRRRLGPRCGRH
+397 
-412 RPPGH
+412 
-417 HRGPDPPGRR
+417 
-427 RGRGGRGRR
+427 
-436 RAAGRGPQLTVA
+436 TVA
-448 PAPGRAACGR
+448 GLVLTLLGHIPTMPGEDVTIDGWELEVADIDHRAITAVRLRRVAAR
-458 AAPSGPRVGRHSGPA
+458 AEPDGD
-473 ANPRR
+473 
-478 PGTALSPC
+478 
-486 RRAGRTGSRA
+486 
-496 PAGRAAPGRR
+496 
-506 RAAGCSARPPGQRPA
+506 
-521 AATAPTGAAPGR
+521 AATDADVEPALDPAR
-533 SAGW
+533 N

>member
-1 MQSYWSQLALVGVLV
+1 MQSIWTQLALVGVLV
-16 IVNAAFAGSEM
+16 ILNAVFAGSEM

-33 DSQLQRLERTSRAGR
+33 DSQIQRLERTSRAGR
-48 MLARLAKDPNRFLAT
+48 VLARLAKDPNRFLAT

-82 LAKPLVPLLG
+82 LAKPLVPLL
-92 VSSASAAETVAIVAV
+92 SALGGAAETVAIVVV

-128 QSAERW
+128 QAAERW
-134 ALLVARPLDLLAT
+134 ALLVARPLDLLASV
-147 FTRPAVWAA
+147 TRPAVWALGA
-156 RRHQRPGGTPVRAGP
+156 TSDLVVRLVGLNP
-171 EARSREE
+171 KHEPDE

-229 TTAEAARLVL
+229 TTAEAARLLL

-258 VGVIHLRDLVGVPD
+258 VGVIHLRDLVGVPE
-272 DRPVDEIARP
+272 DRPVDECARP

-332 IYDETDRDVS
+332 IYDETDRDVRA
-342 SVRTE
+342 VRTE
-347 ADGTLVLPG
+347 PDGTLLLPG

-361 DLADLGV
+361 DLIDLGV
-368 DAARPA
+368 ELPGRPGGDYTTIA
-374 GRRLHHHRRAGADLP
+374 GLVLACLGHIPTVAGESVVVDGWELEVTRIDHRAIAGVRLRRQSAPASDDAGAVLD
-389 RAHPDRGG
+389 
-397 GERHRRRLGPRCGRH
+397 E
-412 RPPGH
+412 
-417 HRGPDPPGRR
+417 
-427 RGRGGRGRR
+427 
-436 RAAGRGPQLTVA
+436 
-448 PAPGRAACGR
+448 
-458 AAPSGPRVGRHSGPA
+458 
-473 ANPRR
+473 
-478 PGTALSPC
+478 
-486 RRAGRTGSRA
+486 
-496 PAGRAAPGRR
+496 
-506 RAAGCSARPPGQRPA
+506 AR
-521 AATAPTGAAPGR
+521 
-533 SAGW
+533 S

>member
-1 MQSYWSQLALVGVLV
+1 MHNYWGQLALVGVLV
-16 IVNAAFAGSEM
+16 VLNAVFAGSEM

-33 DSQLQRLERTSRAGR
+33 DSQIQRLERASRAGR
-48 MLARLAKDPNRFLAT
+48 VLARLATDPNRFLAT

-82 LAKPLVPLLG
+82 LARPLVPLLG
-92 VSSASAAETVAIVAV
+92 VLGGAAEPVAVVAV
-107 TLALTFVTLV
+107 TLVLTFVTLV

-134 ALLVARPLDLLAT
+134 ALLVARPLALLSSIA
-147 FTRPAVWAA
+147 RPAVWALGA
-156 RRHQRPGGTPVRAGP
+156 TSDLVVRMVGLDP
-171 EARSREE
+171 RSRRDE

-192 GFTKEQRTIIAG
+192 GFTTEQQTIIAG
-204 AVEIADRQLRA
+204 AVEIADRRLRA

-224 TLDSG
+224 CLDSG

-272 DRPVDEIARP
+272 DRPVDGYVRP

-308 VVDERGAVDGIV
+308 VVDERGAVEGIV

-332 IYDETDRDVS
+332 IYDETDRDVRA
-342 SVRTE
+342 VRTDP
-347 ADGTLVLPG
+347 DGALRLPG

-361 DLADLGV
+361 DLPAVGV
-368 DAARPA
+368 D
-374 GRRLHHHRRAGADLP
+374 L
-389 RAHPDRGG
+389 
-397 GERHRRRLGPRCGRH
+397 
-412 RPPGH
+412 
-417 HRGPDPPGRR
+417 PGRPT
-427 RGRGGRGRR
+427 GDYT
-436 RAAGRGPQLTVA
+436 TVA
-448 PAPGRAACGR
+448 GLVLAGLRHIPTVAGEDVVVDGWRLEVARIDHRAITEVRLRPSTGPIR
-458 AAPSGPRVGRHSGPA
+458 DAAVLDEA
-473 ANPRR
+473 
-478 PGTALSPC
+478 
-486 RRAGRTGSRA
+486 RT
-496 PAGRAAPGRR
+496 
-506 RAAGCSARPPGQRPA
+506 
-521 AATAPTGAAPGR
+521 
-533 SAGW
+533 

>member
-16 IVNAAFAGSEM
+16 ILNAAFAGSEM

-33 DSQLQRLERTSRAGR
+33 DSQLQRLERSSRAGR
-48 MLARLAKDPNRFLAT
+48 TLARLAKDPNRFLAT

-92 VSSASAAETVAIVAV
+92 VFGDAAETVAIVAV

-134 ALLVARPLDLLAT
+134 ALVVARPLDLLAT
-147 FTRPAVWAA
+147 FTRPAVWALGA
-156 RRHQRPGGTPVRAGP
+156 TSDVVVRLFGLNPKHQPD
-171 EARSREE
+171 E

-332 IYDETDRDVS
+332 IYDETDRDLS

-347 ADGTLVLPG
+347 EDGTLVLPG

-361 DLADLGV
+361 DLTDLGV
-368 DAARPA
+368 E
-374 GRRLHHHRRAGADLP
+374 L
-389 RAHPDRGG
+389 
-397 GERHRRRLGPRCGRH
+397 
-412 RPPGH
+412 
-417 HRGPDPPGRR
+417 PGR
-427 RGRGGRGRR
+427 
-436 RAAGRGPQLTVA
+436 
-448 PAPGRAACGR
+448 
-458 AAPSGPRVGRHSGPA
+458 PSGDYTTIAGLVLTCLGHIPMVAGESVTVDGWHLAVAGVDHHAITEVRV
-473 ANPRR
+473 RR
-478 PGTALSPC
+478 DARAKHDHEEDVEAPVLDQA
-486 RRAGRTGSRA
+486 RR
-496 PAGRAAPGRR
+496 
-506 RAAGCSARPPGQRPA
+506 
-521 AATAPTGAAPGR
+521 
-533 SAGW
+533 